1 MLRGK
6 ALGLAGLRREQ
17 EARQAIDF
25 IASSFR
31 KELYESLQ
39 KQLDVFREN
48 LVLFARKYRKKIE
61 NEPEFRAQF
70 HRLCISIGVDPLVSK
85 KGFWEEVLGMG
96 DFYYELAV
104 KISEI
109 CIATRDINGGL
120 ILLDEIKRLLDNHN
134 DEKFT
139 KRTSKRIILRNRY
152 EISRD
157 DIERAVQRI
166 QVLGK
171 SYSIVSFGNIR
182 YIQSVPGE
190 LSHDHSCVLSVSKE
204 QGFTTERKLAASL
217 KWSKERILLA
227 LKGLL
232 EMELAWIDDQDL
244 ERLYWFPSLYYP
256 IDD

>member
-85 KGFWEEVLGMG
+85 KGFWEEVL
-96 DFYYELAV
+96 ETSTV
-104 KISEI
+104 
-109 CIATRDINGGL
+109 
-120 ILLDEIKRLLDNHN
+120 
-134 DEKFT
+134 FT

>member
-17 EARQAIDF
+17 QVREAIDY

-39 KQLDVFREN
+39 KQLDIFREN

-70 HRLCISIGVDPLVSK
+70 HRLCVSVGVDPLVSK
-85 KGFWEEVLGMG
+85 KGFWEEILGIG

-109 CIATRDINGGL
+109 CIATRGINGGL

-134 DEKFT
+134 EGKLT
-139 KRTSKRIILRNRY
+139 RRSSKRALLRNSY
-152 EISRD
+152 QISRD

-171 SYSIVSFGNIR
+171 AYSIVSFGNIR
-182 YIQSVPGE
+182 YIRSVPGE
-190 LSHDHSCVLSVSKE
+190 LSHDHSCVLATAKK
-204 QGFTTERKLAASL
+204 QGFTTESKLIASL
-217 KWSKERILLA
+217 KWSKERVVLA

-232 EMELAWIDDQDL
+232 EMELAWIDDQGT
-244 ERLYWFPSLYYP
+244 ECLYWFPSLYYP